1 MKSNLGVFE
10 EAWRISA
17 ETFREACCPE
27 PLCGNHCVPTST
39 EGAYY
44 RFGSTDAGSARF
56 RCRACRKTFSVKPAG
71 RNPIARQ
78 IRSDKNPMLL
88 SRLANKMPLRRI
100 CEAADIAPRVLYER
114 SCAPV
119 ITTFGLQMG

>member
-78 IRSDKNPMLL
+78 IRSDKNPMSFRCWQTRCHCAASAKRRTSRPVCSMSALARL
-88 SRLANKMPLRRI
+88 S
-100 CEAADIAPRVLYER
+100 
-114 SCAPV
+114 
-119 ITTFGLQMG
+119 